1 MRRVD
6 FEKKLSWLLSL
17 GGSLTSIIVLAWNT
31 NEPVN
36 APKLLV
42 LGATGFAAFFYL
54 ARNFRLILITNVVKM
69 ATVTSIIFIIHSLIS
84 IIMSDSSFTAGFFGV
99 MGRNTG
105 FITYSCLAVLFVAA
119 TQLRSN
125 TAIEKVLTGLFYAG
139 IVNVVYF
146 VFTLFGVELIPW
158 NNVYK
163 RVLGTFG
170 NPNFIGAFMGLFVVL
185 CFARVLDSSKSL
197 KARVLTSI
205 PIPFALLEIKRSLAS
220 QGVVI
225 TGLGLALLGFFYVL
239 WRTKSHIIK
248 FGYTAIVTAIG
259 LLAVG
264 GALQMGPLSSII
276 YKSSVSF
283 RGEYWAAGWNMG
295 LNNPIFG
302 VGLDSYGIWYRQFRN
317 ASALV
322 SPGKDVTTNTA
333 HNVFMDIFASGGFP
347 LLLAYLGLT
356 ILVVYKILL
365 VMRVNKNYD
374 PTFVAVSTLW
384 ACYQAQ
390 SIVSINQIG
399 IAIWGWILGGLVLGY
414 KSKES
419 SRDTEEVGVPSR
431 GKTKIRK
438 VSEKKAEVSVIS
450 MILGA
455 IIGGLVVSP
464 PYSVDVK
471 WRSIL
476 KQPDVINLEQGA
488 KAWPLSL
495 DRIVQASEI
504 YSKNNVADKGL
515 ELAKFGTEQFP
526 GDFRSWYF
534 YYLQPNIGPEEKS
547 KVTEILRKLDPNN
560 PDFR

>member
-1 MRRVD
+1 MRRID
-6 FEKKLSWLLSL
+6 FEKKLSWLLAL
-17 GGSLTSIIVLAWNT
+17 GGSFTSIIVLAWNT

-42 LGATGFAAFFYL
+42 LGATGFAALFYL
-54 ARNFRLILITNVVKM
+54 IRNYNLVLRTNVGKI
-69 ATVTSIIFIIHSLIS
+69 ALVTSGLFIVLSLIS
-84 IIMSDSSFTAGFFGV
+84 ILVSESSFTTGFFGV

-105 FITYSCLAVLFVAA
+105 FITYSCLAILFVAA
-119 TQLRSN
+119 AQLSSN
-125 TAIEKVLTGLFYAG
+125 LAIERVLTGLFYAG
-139 IVNVVYF
+139 IVNVIYF
-146 VFTLFGVELIPW
+146 VFTIFGVELIPW
-158 NNVYK
+158 NNVYN

-185 CFARVLDSSKSL
+185 CFARVLDSSKNV
-197 KARVLTSI
+197 KVRVLTAI
-205 PIPFALLEIKRSLAS
+205 PIPLALLEIKRSLAS

-225 TGLGLALLGFFYVL
+225 TSLGLALLGLFFVL
-239 WRTKSHIIK
+239 WKTKTHFVK
-248 FGYTAIVTAIG
+248 FGYITIVTVTG
-259 LLAVG
+259 LLAIG

-302 VGLDSYGIWYRQFRN
+302 VGLDSYGNWYRQFRN
-317 ASALV
+317 PSALV

-333 HNVFMDIFASGGFP
+333 HNVFIDIFASGGFP
-347 LLLAYLGLT
+347 LLLAYMALT
-356 ILVVYKILL
+356 TLVIYKILL

-419 SRDTEEVGVPSR
+419 SRDAEEVGVSSR
-431 GKTKIRK
+431 GKTKDRK
-438 VSEKKAEVSVIS
+438 VSEKEVKVSVIS

-455 IIGGLVVSP
+455 IIGGLMVSP

-476 KQPDVINLEQGA
+476 KKPDVINLEQGA

-504 YSKNNVADKGL
+504 YSNNNVADKGL

-547 KVTEILRKLDPNN
+547 KVKELLRKLDPNN